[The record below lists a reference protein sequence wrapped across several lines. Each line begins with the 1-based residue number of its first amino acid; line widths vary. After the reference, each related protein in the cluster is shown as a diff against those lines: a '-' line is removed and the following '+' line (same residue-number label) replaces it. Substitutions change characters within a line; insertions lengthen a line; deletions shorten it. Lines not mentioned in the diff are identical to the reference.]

1 MQTVFVCDRRNFSF
15 SKVNMCTSKM
25 FSFSWKTHV
34 LWFLF
39 QINFQLKPNTRL
51 TGFADLPEVLF
62 PLFWIDET
70 ATIDDENADF
80 LRSKMTIP
88 LLLADIFLYGV
99 GFGVSSLCIVLGTF
113 LLCKAGGK

>member
-1 MQTVFVCDRRNFSF
+1 
-15 SKVNMCTSKM
+15 M
-25 FSFSWKTHV
+25 FSFLYE
-34 LWFLF
+34 LWFSF

-51 TGFADLPEVLF
+51 TGFANLPEVLF

-88 LLLADIFLYGV
+88 LLLADIFLYGI
-99 GFGVSSLCIVLGTF
+99 GFGVSSLCIVIGTF
-113 LLCKAGGK
+113 LLFKAGGKWTTWYNENWVPFHYQYLCIQIPK